1 MALINCKRCGKEISD
16 KSVKCVH
23 CGCDTER
30 YIPHCC
36 PECGQEYNNILCKNC
51 GYRNNDTKVKV
62 KGNKLFPFVISFVF
76 GFATFI
82 FVLLEMDNFLGAFIF
97 ACIAFYVSL
106 LIFGGVNVGSID
118 DFDDY
123 LARNDSDP
131 YKRALYKQ
139 VKKSNKK

>member
-1 MALINCKRCGKEISD
+1 
-16 KSVKCVH
+16 
-23 CGCDTER
+23 
-30 YIPHCC
+30 
-36 PECGQEYNNILCKNC
+36 
-51 GYRNNDTKVKV
+51 
-62 KGNKLFPFVISFVF
+62 
-76 GFATFI
+76 
-82 FVLLEMDNFLGAFIF
+82 MDNFLGAFIF